1 MLKNINATSLIYKKT
16 IVKLMIHKNK
26 KFNQID
32 IMKILKVKMKSKS
45 KKSLLK

>member
-1 MLKNINATSLIYKKT
+1 ML
-16 IVKLMIHKNK
+16 HKNK

>member
-1 MLKNINATSLIYKKT
+1 
-16 IVKLMIHKNK
+16 MIHKNE

-32 IMKILKVKMKSKS
+32 LMKISKVKMKSKS

>member
-1 MLKNINATSLIYKKT
+1 
-16 IVKLMIHKNK
+16 MIHKNK

-45 KKSLLK
+45 KKISFKINKLEKKQI

>member
-1 MLKNINATSLIYKKT
+1 
-16 IVKLMIHKNK
+16 MIHKNE

-32 IMKILKVKMKSKS
+32 LMKILKVKMKRKS

>member
-1 MLKNINATSLIYKKT
+1 
-16 IVKLMIHKNK
+16 MIHKNE

-32 IMKILKVKMKSKS
+32 LMKILKVKMKSKN

>member
-1 MLKNINATSLIYKKT
+1 
-16 IVKLMIHKNK
+16 MIHKNK

-32 IMKILKVKMKSKS
+32 MMKILKVTMKSKS

>member
-1 MLKNINATSLIYKKT
+1 
-16 IVKLMIHKNK
+16 MIHKNG

-32 IMKILKVKMKSKS
+32 LMKILKVKMKSKS

>member
-1 MLKNINATSLIYKKT
+1 MINKNE
-16 IVKLMIHKNK
+16 

-32 IMKILKVKMKSKS
+32 LMKILKVKMKSKS

>member
-1 MLKNINATSLIYKKT
+1 
-16 IVKLMIHKNK
+16 MIHKNE

-32 IMKILKVKMKSKS
+32 LMKILKVKMKSKS

>member
-1 MLKNINATSLIYKKT
+1 
-16 IVKLMIHKNK
+16 MIHKNE

-32 IMKILKVKMKSKS
+32 IMKILKVTMKSKS

>member
-1 MLKNINATSLIYKKT
+1 
-16 IVKLMIHKNK
+16 MIHKNK
-26 KFNQID
+26 KFNKID

>member
-1 MLKNINATSLIYKKT
+1 
-16 IVKLMIHKNK
+16 MIHENK

>member
-1 MLKNINATSLIYKKT
+1 
-16 IVKLMIHKNK
+16 MIHKNK

>member
-1 MLKNINATSLIYKKT
+1 
-16 IVKLMIHKNK
+16 MIHKNK

-45 KKSLLK
+45 KNTNKKQKKCY

>member
-1 MLKNINATSLIYKKT
+1 
-16 IVKLMIHKNK
+16 MIHKNE

-32 IMKILKVKMKSKS
+32 LMKILKVKMKNKS

>member
-1 MLKNINATSLIYKKT
+1 
-16 IVKLMIHKNK
+16 MIHKNK

-32 IMKILKVKMKSKS
+32 LMKILKVKMKNKS

>member
-1 MLKNINATSLIYKKT
+1 
-16 IVKLMIHKNK
+16 MIHKNK

-32 IMKILKVKMKSKS
+32 MMKILKVKMKSKS

>member
-1 MLKNINATSLIYKKT
+1 
-16 IVKLMIHKNK
+16 MIHKNK

-32 IMKILKVKMKSKS
+32 IMKILKVTMKSKS

>member
-1 MLKNINATSLIYKKT
+1 
-16 IVKLMIHKNK
+16 MIHKNE

-32 IMKILKVKMKSKS
+32 LMKILKVKMKSKG

>member
-1 MLKNINATSLIYKKT
+1 
-16 IVKLMIHKNK
+16 MIHENE

-32 IMKILKVKMKSKS
+32 LMKILKVKMKSKS

>member
-1 MLKNINATSLIYKKT
+1 
-16 IVKLMIHKNK
+16 MIHKNE

-32 IMKILKVKMKSKS
+32 LIKILKVKMKSKS

>member
-1 MLKNINATSLIYKKT
+1 
-16 IVKLMIHKNK
+16 MIHKNE

>member
-1 MLKNINATSLIYKKT
+1 
-16 IVKLMIHKNK
+16 MIHKNK

-32 IMKILKVKMKSKS
+32 IMKILKFKMKSKS

>member
-1 MLKNINATSLIYKKT
+1 
-16 IVKLMIHKNK
+16 MIHKNK
-26 KFNQID
+26 KFNQIE